1 VLCPLISIAAAINT
15 ALEILRGNI
24 SIAYDIHAPP
34 KSCPTKITFI
44 RIQKVRKYIKKKE
57 KNFPRELGLRFC
69 TTNIAS

>member
-1 VLCPLISIAAAINT
+1 VLCPLVSIAAAINT

-44 RIQKVRKYIKKKE
+44 RIQKVRNIWKKK
-57 KNFPRELGLRFC
+57 NPREIRPC